1 MESFA
6 VAIRILRKVQLDDRV
21 VDQKWQYVN
30 YVDQKWQYVNYRIES
45 IDIDSFRV
53 CALYPYLWW
62 NIM

>member
-30 YVDQKWQYVNYRIES
+30 YRIES
-45 IDIDSFRV
+45 IDIDSCRV